1 MFTSICNTNN
11 TTPQKMK
18 KVFTAFNTL
27 CTLVSFLLLTSPT
40 SAQTKDHFTVL
51 QFNIWQEGTV
61 VENGYEAIVN
71 EIIRLDADFIA
82 LSEVRNYNNSL
93 FCDRIVA
100 SLKEKGHTFYS
111 FFSYDSGI
119 LSRYPIS
126 SHEVIFPEKDDKGS
140 VYKAIIDFKGNKVA
154 FYTAHLDYRNC
165 ALYLPRGYDGSTWKK
180 LISPITDIPTILADN
195 TASMRDDAIKLFL
208 KDAAKERDQGR
219 IVILGGDFNE
229 PSHLD
234 WTMATKDLY
243 DHQGLVIPWTVT
255 TLLEEEGYQD
265 AYREMFP
272 NPLTHPGFTYP
283 ADCPHDSIS
292 KLAWSP
298 EADDRDR
305 IDYIFYSPTK
315 GLQLEK
321 AAIVGPKG
329 SVAYGKRI
337 QEKGND
343 PILPPASIWPTDHK
357 AVLAV
362 FSLVY

>member
-1 MFTSICNTNN
+1 
-11 TTPQKMK
+11 
-18 KVFTAFNTL
+18 
-27 CTLVSFLLLTSPT
+27 
-40 SAQTKDHFTVL
+40 
-51 QFNIWQEGTV
+51 
-61 VENGYEAIVN
+61 
-71 EIIRLDADFIA
+71 
-82 LSEVRNYNNSL
+82 
-93 FCDRIVA
+93 
-100 SLKEKGHTFYS
+100 
-111 FFSYDSGI
+111 
-119 LSRYPIS
+119 
-126 SHEVIFPEKDDKGS
+126 
-140 VYKAIIDFKGNKVA
+140 
-154 FYTAHLDYRNC
+154 
-165 ALYLPRGYDGSTWKK
+165 
-180 LISPITDIPTILADN
+180 
-195 TASMRDDAIKLFL
+195 MRDDAIKLFL

-283 ADCPHDSIS
+283 ADCPHVPIS